1 MVISVSL
8 DMLSPRLTKSIVD
21 DVIIGGHRE
30 TLIFLLLGI
39 LCVGIG
45 RCIFQ
50 YTKEF
55 TFDVVGSGI
64 MSEIRENLFNHIQ
77 SLSADFF
84 DRTGTGELMSRIK
97 DDIDRIWDALSY
109 VGMLIIEVVLHTTIV
124 LFCMYSLS
132 WKLSILPTFCMML
145 SAFIAIFMEHKLGSV
160 YDAISEENAVLN
172 TAAQENLAGPRTVT
186 AFAPGK

>member
-1 MVISVSL
+1 MKKLSFYIWKHKIAYLFAIASMVISVSL

-30 TLIFLLLGI
+30 KLIFLLLGI

-84 DRTGTGELMSRIK
+84 DRT
-97 DDIDRIWDALSY
+97 
-109 VGMLIIEVVLHTTIV
+109 
-124 LFCMYSLS
+124 
-132 WKLSILPTFCMML
+132 
-145 SAFIAIFMEHKLGSV
+145 
-160 YDAISEENAVLN
+160 
-172 TAAQENLAGPRTVT
+172 
-186 AFAPGK
+186 